1 MKRTVSFAAAALL
14 TCSFVGCAPKSL
26 LLVTQYPDDSPRVA
40 EAMASIRSRMG
51 GENVP
56 FALTVCN
63 TDMVGHES
71 AIWRTEMSRVAVANV
86 HAAEPAIVF
95 VQGDLAAREFAPK
108 AAELGK
114 KVIFFD
120 VVGDPAAYKLTD
132 PAQATGITSPVPVAE
147 LFALMKQIVP
157 SARGAAV
164 LADKSIEGD
173 AMVAEIDRASGLP
186 IKVVQVKRAGTMDEW
201 MTAVKDVQGQADVL
215 VIASYSE
222 VLKDAKGS
230 ETVPVPEIL
239 LATSRANKLPDFSFS
254 REAVGPN
261 GVLGAVYVPVSTQAR
276 LAARVAAMVLYYG
289 EDFRDEPIRACEDR
303 ATITNADRA
312 MQLGVKLPQLETT
325 PAAPP
330 PKPETLPAKP
340 PTPPAES
347 AKPAPATPAE
357 PVVVPK

>member
-14 TCSFVGCAPKSL
+14 ACSFAGCAPKSL

-40 EAMASIRSRMG
+40 EAVASIRARMG

-63 TDMVGHES
+63 TNMVGQES
-71 AIWRTEMSRVAVANV
+71 GVWRTEMSRVAVANI
-86 HAAEPAIVF
+86 HAAEPCIVF
-95 VQGDLAAREFAPK
+95 VQGDLVAREFAPK
-108 AAELGK
+108 AVELSK

-120 VVGDPAAYKLTD
+120 VMGDPAAYKLTD
-132 PAQATGITSPVPVAE
+132 PAHATGITEPAPVAE

-173 AMVAEIDRASGLP
+173 AIIAQIDQARDLP

-201 MTAVKDVQGQADVL
+201 MTAIKDVQGQADVL

-222 VLKDAKGS
+222 VLKEASGS
-230 ETVPVPEIL
+230 ATAPAPEIL
-239 LATSRANKLPDFSFS
+239 LATSRANKLPDFSFFK
-254 REAVGPN
+254 EAVGPN
-261 GVLGAVYVPVSTQAR
+261 GVLGAVAVPISIQAR
-276 LAARVAAMVLYYG
+276 MAARVAAMVLYYD
-289 EDFRDEPIRACEDR
+289 EDFRDEPIKACEDR
-303 ATITNADRA
+303 ATITDPYRA
-312 MQLGVKLPQLETT
+312 MQLGVKLPEAGTA

-330 PKPETLPAKP
+330 AKLETRPAEPAKP
-340 PTPPAES
+340 APAT
-347 AKPAPATPAE
+347 PATPAE